1 MAFSLSERV
10 KIPLKMISVVEMKSV
25 VIRVIGNIMVIS
37 PSMPIDIGSMI
48 GLLLDHVLAQLTRIT
63 SR

>member
-1 MAFSLSERV
+1 M
-10 KIPLKMISVVEMKSV
+10 PLKMISVVEMKSV

-48 GLLLDHVLAQLTRIT
+48 GLLFDHVWAQLTRIT
-63 SR
+63 SW

>member
-10 KIPLKMISVVEMKSV
+10 KMPLKMISVVEMKSV
-25 VIRVIGNIMVIS
+25 VIRVIDNNMVIS

-48 GLLLDHVLAQLTRIT
+48 GLLFDHVLAQLTRIT
-63 SR
+63 SW